1 VKNQQ
6 YRQEQNIMKL
16 IRWLLG
22 RLILAFDF
30 TFRPRR
36 RSLTAEQ
43 KQQQQ
48 QSAQNLSLYQYLAC
62 PFCVKVRREMRR
74 LDLAIPIRD
83 AKSDESSRQQ
93 LEQEGGRLKVPC
105 LRIDSDNGESQWLY
119 ESNDIINYLRDRF
132 PA

>member
-1 VKNQQ
+1 
-6 YRQEQNIMKL
+6 MKL

-48 QSAQNLSLYQYLAC
+48 LGVQNLSLYQYLAC

-83 AKSDESSRQQ
+83 AKSDESSQQ
-93 LEQEGGRLKVPC
+93 LEQQGGRLKVPC
-105 LRIDSDNGESQWLY
+105 LRIDSDDGESQWLY
-119 ESNDIINYLRDRF
+119 ESSDIINYLRDRF

>member
-1 VKNQQ
+1 
-6 YRQEQNIMKL
+6 MKL

-36 RSLTAEQ
+36 RVLTAEQ

-48 QSAQNLSLYQYLAC
+48 QGAQDLSLYQYLAC

-74 LDLAIPIRD
+74 LDLTIPVRD
-83 AKSDESSRQQ
+83 AKADESSRQQ
-93 LEQEGGRLKVPC
+93 LEQEGGKLKVPC
-105 LRIDSDNGESQWLY
+105 LRIDSNDGESQWLY
-119 ESNDIINYLRDRF
+119 ESNDIIDYLRNRF
-132 PA
+132 AI